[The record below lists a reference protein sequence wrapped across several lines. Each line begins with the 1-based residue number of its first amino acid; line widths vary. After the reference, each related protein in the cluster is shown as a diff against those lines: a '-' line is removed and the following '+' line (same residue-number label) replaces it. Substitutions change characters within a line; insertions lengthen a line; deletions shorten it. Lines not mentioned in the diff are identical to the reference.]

1 MGQQKYAVSLVR
13 KVYLT
18 DDDIDGIMSCA
29 LDGGVTSEWC
39 ARVEVVGGRYLG
51 EYASDQI
58 SRDGKL
64 RFYDRESSATW
75 ILTRGKLL
83 TGIELAFMDGHGE
96 DWFDEKGKLDI
107 FNIDANEADTMVQ
120 FALFGEVVFS

>member
-18 DDDIDGIMSCA
+18 DEDIDGIMSCA

-39 ARVEVVGGRYLG
+39 ARVEVVGGKYLG

-83 TGIELAFMDGHGE
+83 TGVELAFMDGYGE
-96 DWFDEKGKLDI
+96 DWFDESGKLDI

>member
-1 MGQQKYAVSLVR
+1 MGQQKHAVLLVR

-18 DDDIDGIMSCA
+18 DEDIDGIMSCA
-29 LDGGVTSEWC
+29 LDGGITAMWC
-39 ARVEVVGGRYLG
+39 ARVEVVEGKYLG

-58 SRDGKL
+58 SRGGKL

-75 ILTRGKLL
+75 VLTQGKLIH
-83 TGIELAFMDGHGE
+83 GIELAFMQGYGLG
-96 DWFDEKGKLDI
+96 WFDENGKLDI

>member
-1 MGQQKYAVSLVR
+1 MGQQKHAVSLVR

-18 DDDIDGIMSCA
+18 DEDIDGIMSCA

-39 ARVEVVGGRYLG
+39 ARVEVVGGKYLG

-58 SRDGKL
+58 SRGGKL
-64 RFYDRESSATW
+64 CLYDRESSATW

-83 TGIELAFMDGHGE
+83 TGIELAFMDGYGE
-96 DWFDEKGKLDI
+96 DWFDESGKLDI

>member
-1 MGQQKYAVSLVR
+1 MGQQKHAVSLVR

-18 DDDIDGIMSCA
+18 DEDIDGIMSCA
-29 LDGGVTSEWC
+29 LDGCITAMWC
-39 ARVEVVGGRYLG
+39 ARVEVVGGKYLG

-58 SRDGKL
+58 SRGGKL
-64 RFYDRESSATW
+64 RFYDRESSDTW
-75 ILTRGKLL
+75 VLTQGKLIC
-83 TGIELAFMDGHGE
+83 GIERAFMQGYGLE
-96 DWFDEKGKLDI
+96 WFDENGKLDI

>member
-1 MGQQKYAVSLVR
+1 MEQKFAVSLVR
-13 KVYLT
+13 KACLT
-18 DDDIDGIMSCA
+18 EEDIDGIMSCA
-29 LDGGVTSEWC
+29 LDGDITAMWC
-39 ARVEVVGGRYLG
+39 ARVEVVGGKYLG

-58 SRDGKL
+58 SRDGAL
-64 RFYDRESSATW
+64 RFYDRESDDKW

-83 TGIELAFMDGHGE
+83 TGIELAFMNGYGN
-96 DWFDEKGKLDI
+96 DWFDENGKLDI

>member
-1 MGQQKYAVSLVR
+1 MGQQKHAVSLVR

-18 DDDIDGIMSCA
+18 DEDIDGIMSCA

-39 ARVEVVGGRYLG
+39 ARVEVVGGKYLG

-64 RFYDRESSATW
+64 CLYGRESSATW

-83 TGIELAFMDGHGE
+83 TGIELAFMDGYGE
-96 DWFDEKGKLDI
+96 DWFDESGKLDI